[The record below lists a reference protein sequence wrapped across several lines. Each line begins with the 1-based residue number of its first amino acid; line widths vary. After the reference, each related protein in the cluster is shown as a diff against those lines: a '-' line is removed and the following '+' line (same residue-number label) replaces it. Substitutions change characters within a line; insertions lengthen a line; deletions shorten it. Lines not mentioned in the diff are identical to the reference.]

1 MSIATFDYDKPQK
14 SGNKIFVFA
23 NQKGGVGKT
32 TNCVMFADFLADLG
46 HRFVLFD
53 ADPQQSIVKK
63 RKQEREEHPDIEIP
77 YQVVSYLELDSLE
90 STMALI
96 SKMRN
101 EDFDFFIDMP
111 GSLHHQGSLAL
122 FANCDA
128 IIVPFS
134 YENTC
139 VNSTNPFLSVVAKTC
154 KQANKDVPPL
164 FFLPNQINRR
174 WGNKKELEA
183 RERLNERYGSMG
195 TVLPMI
201 PAGVEMQRYSSLYIT
216 PRQLEIVR
224 PCYTALGEGLF
235 GESKKVAP

>member
-1 MSIATFDYDKPQK
+1 
-14 SGNKIFVFA
+14 
-23 NQKGGVGKT
+23 
-32 TNCVMFADFLADLG
+32 
-46 HRFVLFD
+46 
-53 ADPQQSIVKK
+53 
-63 RKQEREEHPDIEIP
+63 
-77 YQVVSYLELDSLE
+77 
-90 STMALI
+90 MALI

-111 GSLHHQGSLAL
+111 GSLHHRGSLAL

-224 PCYTALGEGLF
+224 PCYTALQGRTLWGIQEGCPMTAQVPPSVDYGNINDLLRQAN
-235 GESKKVAP
+235 GESEDTFVWKDQRRQS